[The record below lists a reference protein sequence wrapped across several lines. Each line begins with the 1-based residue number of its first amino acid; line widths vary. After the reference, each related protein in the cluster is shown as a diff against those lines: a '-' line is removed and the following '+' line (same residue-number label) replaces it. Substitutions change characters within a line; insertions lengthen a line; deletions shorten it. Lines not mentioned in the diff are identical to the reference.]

1 MLPLYI
7 YLFCVIII
15 PSATSQPINTISV
28 CIKLRVSV
36 SIFVSVCLRNSVY
49 LASVFV
55 RDYFRS
61 DSVSDDKMPRSVS
74 ICFHLCQSCA
84 LAPAYSPPRSS

>member
-61 DSVSDDKMPRSVS
+61 DSVSDDKMPDIETEERFFGPFLSVFISVS
-74 ICFHLCQSCA
+74 LA
-84 LAPAYSPPRSS
+84 L